1 MILSEP
7 TKWLFGST
15 GDKEKKFYNIDS
27 RNKPKTKPS
36 PFLPNQFKK
45 KIHKSTNFDPLPE
58 VEGY

>member
-1 MILSEP
+1 LEP
-7 TKWLFGST
+7 TQELLSATWAM
-15 GDKEKKFYNIDS
+15 KEKKIYNIDS